1 MEISVIVPFYKGQ
14 QYLDYLLEILD
25 KNNNLIDEKM
35 EVIFVNDY
43 PEEHLVI
50 NNTYNFDVHVI
61 NNEVNVGIHHSR
73 VNGLNQAK
81 GKYILFL
88 DQDDEITAECIK
100 SQIEHITNADLC
112 IANGI
117 MESDSESHLIYKNK
131 RSQDYLKKQ
140 IGFIKVRDLIVSPGQ
155 CLIKKESIPE
165 FWKHHFLTVNCAD
178 DYMLFL
184 LMIDKKCEFAV
195 NYDILYTH
203 KYTGI
208 NISND
213 IHQNYQS
220 NMAMLDLIKD
230 ELKNINFS
238 LLKRTIQYK
247 YDMKLHGKIKPSIK
261 NIDLFIYNTIYQ
273 ILWKGM

>member
-1 MEISVIVPFYKGQ
+1 MEISVIIPFYKGQ

-43 PEEHLVI
+43 PDEKLEI
-50 NNTYNFDVHVI
+50 NNVYSFDIHVI
-61 NNEVNVGIHHSR
+61 NNKENMGIHHSR
-73 VNGLNQAK
+73 FNGLNQAK
-81 GKYILFL
+81 GQYILFL

-100 SQIEHITNADLC
+100 SQLEHITNADLC

-117 MESDSESHLIYKNK
+117 MESDKESHLIYKNK

>member
-1 MEISVIVPFYKGQ
+1 MDISVIIPFYKGKK
-14 QYLDYLLEILD
+14 YLEYLLDILD

-43 PEEHLVI
+43 PEEQLVI
-50 NNTYNFDVHVI
+50 NNSYNFDVHVI

-73 VNGLNQAK
+73 VNGLHQAK

-100 SQIEHITNADLC
+100 SQLEHIGNADLC

-117 MESDSESHLIYKNK
+117 MESDKESHLIYKNK

-165 FWKHHFLTVNCAD
+165 FWKYHFLTVNCAD

-203 KYTGI
+203 RYTGI

-213 IHQNYQS
+213 IHQNYKS

-230 ELKNINFS
+230 ELNNIDFS

>member
-81 GKYILFL
+81 GQYILFL

-100 SQIEHITNADLC
+100 SQLEHITNADLC

>member
-1 MEISVIVPFYKGQ
+1 MEISVIIPFYKGQ

-43 PEEHLVI
+43 PDEKLEI
-50 NNTYNFDVHVI
+50 NNVYSFDIHVI
-61 NNEVNVGIHHSR
+61 NNKENMGIHHSR

-100 SQIEHITNADLC
+100 SQLEHITNADLC

>member
-1 MEISVIVPFYKGQ
+1 MEISVIIPFYKGQ

-43 PEEHLVI
+43 PDEKLEI
-50 NNTYNFDVHVI
+50 NNVYSFDIHVI
-61 NNEVNVGIHHSR
+61 NNKENMGIHHSR

-81 GKYILFL
+81 GQYILFL

-100 SQIEHITNADLC
+100 SQLEHITNADLC

>member
-14 QYLDYLLEILD
+14 QYLDYLLDILD
-25 KNNNLIDEKM
+25 KNNNLIDKKM

-43 PEEHLVI
+43 PEEQLVI

-88 DQDDEITAECIK
+88 DQDDEITATCIK
-100 SQIEHITNADLC
+100 SQLEHIGNADLC
-112 IANGI
+112 IANGV

-247 YDMKLHGKIKPSIK
+247 YDMKLQGKIKPSIK

>member
-88 DQDDEITAECIK
+88 DQDDEITATCIK
-100 SQIEHITNADLC
+100 SQLEHIGNADLC

-117 MESDSESHLIYKNK
+117 MESDSESYLIYKNK

-195 NYDILYTH
+195 NYDILYNH

>member
-1 MEISVIVPFYKGQ
+1 MEISVIIPFYKGQ

-25 KNNNLIDEKM
+25 KNNNLIDKKM

-88 DQDDEITAECIK
+88 DQDDEITATCIK
-100 SQIEHITNADLC
+100 SQLEHIGNADLC

-140 IGFIKVRDLIVSPGQ
+140 IGFIKVRDLIVSPGH

-184 LMIDKKCEFAV
+184 LMIDKNCEFTV
-195 NYDILYTH
+195 NYDIVYTH

-208 NISND
+208 NISSD

>member
-1 MEISVIVPFYKGQ
+1 M
-14 QYLDYLLEILD
+14 
-25 KNNNLIDEKM
+25 
-35 EVIFVNDY
+35 
-43 PEEHLVI
+43 
-50 NNTYNFDVHVI
+50 
-61 NNEVNVGIHHSR
+61 
-73 VNGLNQAK
+73 
-81 GKYILFL
+81 
-88 DQDDEITAECIK
+88 
-100 SQIEHITNADLC
+100 
-112 IANGI
+112 
-117 MESDSESHLIYKNK
+117 
-131 RSQDYLKKQ
+131 
-140 IGFIKVRDLIVSPGQ
+140 
-155 CLIKKESIPE
+155 
-165 FWKHHFLTVNCAD
+165 
-178 DYMLFL
+178 MLFL

>member
-1 MEISVIVPFYKGQ
+1 MDISVIIPFYKGN
-14 QYLDYLLEILD
+14 QYLEYLLDILD
-25 KNNNLIDEKM
+25 KNNNLINEKM

-43 PEEHLVI
+43 PDEKLEI
-50 NNTYNFDVHVI
+50 NSFHDYDIHVV
-61 NNEVNVGIHHSR
+61 NNKENMGIHHSR
-73 VNGLNQAK
+73 VNGLNKAK

-88 DQDDEITAECIK
+88 DQDDEISEECIK
-100 SQIEHITNADLC
+100 SQLEHIGNADLC
-112 IANGI
+112 ISNGI
-117 MESDSESHLIYKNK
+117 MESDKESHLIYKNK

-155 CLIKKESIPE
+155 CLIRKESIPE

-184 LMIDKKCEFAV
+184 LMVDRKCEFTV
-195 NYDILYTH
+195 NYNVLYTH

-208 NISND
+208 NISSN

-220 NMAMLDLIKD
+220 NMAMLDLIRD
-230 ELKNINFS
+230 ELKSINFS

-247 YDMKLHGKIKPSIK
+247 YDMKLYGKIKPSIK
-261 NIDLFIYNTIYQ
+261 NIDLFIYNIIYQ

>member
-1 MEISVIVPFYKGQ
+1 MEISVIIPFYKGQ

-25 KNNNLIDEKM
+25 KNNNLIDKKM

-43 PEEHLVI
+43 PDEKLEI
-50 NNTYNFDVHVI
+50 NNVYSFDIHVI
-61 NNEVNVGIHHSR
+61 NNKENMGIHHSR

-100 SQIEHITNADLC
+100 SQLEHIGNADLC

>member
-1 MEISVIVPFYKGQ
+1 MDISVIIPFYKGN
-14 QYLDYLLEILD
+14 QYLEYLLDILD
-25 KNNNLIDEKM
+25 KNNKLINEKM

-43 PEEHLVI
+43 PDEKLEI
-50 NNTYNFDVHVI
+50 NSFHDYDIHVV
-61 NNEVNVGIHHSR
+61 NNKENMGIHHSR
-73 VNGLNQAK
+73 VNGLNKAK

-88 DQDDEITAECIK
+88 DQDDEISEECIK
-100 SQIEHITNADLC
+100 SQLEHIGNADLC
-112 IANGI
+112 ISNGI
-117 MESDSESHLIYKNK
+117 MESDKESHLIYKNK

-155 CLIKKESIPE
+155 CLIRKESIPE

-184 LMIDKKCEFAV
+184 LMVDRKCEFTV
-195 NYDILYTH
+195 NYNVLYTH

-208 NISND
+208 NISSN

-220 NMAMLDLIKD
+220 NMAMLDLIRD
-230 ELKNINFS
+230 ELKSINFS

-247 YDMKLHGKIKPSIK
+247 YDMKLYGKIKPSIK
-261 NIDLFIYNTIYQ
+261 NIDLFIYNIIYQ

>member
-25 KNNNLIDEKM
+25 KNNNLIDKKM

-100 SQIEHITNADLC
+100 SQLEHIGNADLC

>member
-14 QYLDYLLEILD
+14 QYLDYLLDILD

-100 SQIEHITNADLC
+100 SQLEHIGNADLC

-117 MESDSESHLIYKNK
+117 MESDKESHLIYKNK

-230 ELKNINFS
+230 KLKNINFS
-238 LLKRTIQYK
+238 LLKQFCSKVTQ
-247 YDMKLHGKIKPSIK
+247 
-261 NIDLFIYNTIYQ
+261 
-273 ILWKGM
+273 

>member
-1 MEISVIVPFYKGQ
+1 MEISVIIPFYKGQ

-43 PEEHLVI
+43 PDEKLEI
-50 NNTYNFDVHVI
+50 NNVYSFDIHVI
-61 NNEVNVGIHHSR
+61 NNKENMGIHHSR

-81 GKYILFL
+81 GQYILFL

-100 SQIEHITNADLC
+100 SQLEHITNADLC

-195 NYDILYTH
+195 NYDIVYTH

-247 YDMKLHGKIKPSIK
+247 YDMKLHGKIKPSIN

>member
-100 SQIEHITNADLC
+100 SQLEHITNADLC

>member
-88 DQDDEITAECIK
+88 DQDDEITATCIK
-100 SQIEHITNADLC
+100 SQLEHIGNADLC

>member
-1 MEISVIVPFYKGQ
+1 MEISVIIPFYKGQ

-25 KNNNLIDEKM
+25 KNNNLIDKKM

-88 DQDDEITAECIK
+88 DQDDEITATCIK
-100 SQIEHITNADLC
+100 SQLEHIGNADLC
-112 IANGI
+112 IANGV

>member
-14 QYLDYLLEILD
+14 QYLDYLLDILD

-88 DQDDEITAECIK
+88 DQDDEITATCIK
-100 SQIEHITNADLC
+100 SQLEHIGNADLC